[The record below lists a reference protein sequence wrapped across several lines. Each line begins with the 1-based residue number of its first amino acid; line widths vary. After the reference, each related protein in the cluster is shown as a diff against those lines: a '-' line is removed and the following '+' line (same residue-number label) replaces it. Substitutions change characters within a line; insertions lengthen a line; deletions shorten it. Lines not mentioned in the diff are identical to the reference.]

1 MYNNNYVEL
10 KKERDLGAIISD
22 TFKFLRLEWKPL
34 FSILLKMVLI
44 PVLINFVLAI
54 YDASDTLTNTSAN
67 PLSNFSLI
75 SLLIYIIAIGNFYLM
90 SLIINIYI
98 REYIHTKGNVDRTL
112 VVNDVKKHFLSFAGM
127 GVLTTLIIFV
137 GLIFCFVPGLYLMVP
152 LSVVGSVYVFQS
164 EEALTSIS
172 NAFTTIKGYWWETFG
187 VVIVV
192 FIILMIAFSIFSIP
206 SFIYTIIKSATAIT
220 ENDITQITSLFTDPV
235 YIFLALIS
243 AIGQYILYAVYL
255 IATVFIYFDINER
268 KNASGAIDKIDNLG
282 N

>member
-10 KKERDLGAIISD
+10 KRERDLGAIISD

-34 FSILLKMVLI
+34 FSILLKMALI
-44 PVLINFVLAI
+44 PVLVNFVLAI

-67 PLSNFSLI
+67 PFSNFSLI
-75 SLLIYIIAIGNFYLM
+75 TILIYIIAIGNFYLI
-90 SLIINIYI
+90 SLIVNMYI
-98 REYIHTKGNVDRTL
+98 KEYIDTKGNVDRAV
-112 VVNDVKKHFLSFAGM
+112 VVNEVKKHFLSFAGM
-127 GVLTTLIIFV
+127 GVITSLIIFV
-137 GLIFCFVPGLYLMVP
+137 GLIFCIVPGLYLMVP

-164 EEALTSIS
+164 EEALASIS

-206 SFIYTIIKSATAIT
+206 SVIYTIIKSATAIS
-220 ENDITQITSLFTDPV
+220 ENDITQITSLFSDPV

-243 AIGQYILYAVYL
+243 AIGQNILYAVYL
-255 IATVFIYFDINER
+255 VSTVFIYFDINER